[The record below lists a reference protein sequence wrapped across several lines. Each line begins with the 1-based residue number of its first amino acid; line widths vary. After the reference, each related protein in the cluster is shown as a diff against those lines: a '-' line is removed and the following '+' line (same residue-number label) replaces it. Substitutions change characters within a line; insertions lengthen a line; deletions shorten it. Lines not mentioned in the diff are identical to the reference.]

1 MDYAIKNLTT
11 VEDSAPKFGFGEM
24 QEAHFA
30 REDLGAEKTGVSY
43 HVVKA
48 GKRQGFGHKHQNAEE
63 IYVVLSGTGRLR
75 LDDDIVDVKPM
86 DAIRVAPQVVRS
98 FEAGSDALQLLAFGQ
113 HFKDDAEVVQ
123 DFWKD

>member
-1 MDYAIKNLTT
+1 MDYSITNLAS
-11 VEDSAPKFGFGEM
+11 VEDSAPKYGFGET

-30 REDLGAEKTGVSY
+30 REDLGAEKTGLSY

-48 GKRQGFGHKHQNAEE
+48 GQRQAFGHKHEHAEE

-86 DAIRVAPQVVRS
+86 DAIRVAPQVLRS
-98 FEAGSDALQLLAFGQ
+98 FEAGSEALQLLAFGQ
-113 HFKDDAEVVQ
+113 HFKDDGELVY